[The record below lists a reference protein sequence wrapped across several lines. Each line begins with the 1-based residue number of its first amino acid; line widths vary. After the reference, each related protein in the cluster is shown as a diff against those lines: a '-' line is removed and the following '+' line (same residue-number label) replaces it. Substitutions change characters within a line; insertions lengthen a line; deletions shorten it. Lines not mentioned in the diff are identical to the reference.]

1 MRLTARMC
9 WALDGRPGVLIAMD
23 LVGAALFVAGC
34 VVFYFPARYATG
46 VTLFLLGSVLM
57 LIAASGRAFL
67 IYGPSE

>member
-1 MRLTARMC
+1 
-9 WALDGRPGVLIAMD
+9 MD